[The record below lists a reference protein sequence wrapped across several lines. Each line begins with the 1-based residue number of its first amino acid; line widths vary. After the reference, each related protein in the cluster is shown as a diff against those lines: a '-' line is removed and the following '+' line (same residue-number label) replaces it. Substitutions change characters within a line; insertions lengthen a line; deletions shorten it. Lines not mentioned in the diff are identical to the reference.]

1 MTNEPRFVLQYS
13 FTRIRTLYICANYSL
28 NSSGLFRCSHTSGK
42 GACEQDDRCYDAH
55 MSNFRSPLQY
65 LHRFHTQFCCQ
76 DAVASHSIP
85 CLCYSATD
93 GDTDHMPHYLLF
105 FLIIRDFLFVC

>member
-1 MTNEPRFVLQYS
+1 MET
-13 FTRIRTLYICANYSL
+13 TRILYICTNYSL

-42 GACEQDDRCYDAH
+42 GAREQDDRCYDAH

-105 FLIIRDFLFVC
+105 FLIIRDFLFIC